1 MLNKI
6 TYDNVVKGLVAISL
20 LFMAFGANA
29 AETSGKVGIASDNIF
44 RGVSMSDGFGYSG
57 QVNLGLDNGI
67 FAGASVMSMDENSDL
82 MTTALVGYGFDLGG
96 VDLTVAYVD
105 RGFQGIDIEGWEE
118 VNVYADF
125 DLFGVYY
132 SKGLDDAGD
141 FYKVES
147 SALKVV
153 DVAYGDWDNAGSFI
167 EVSKSFDLGA
177 SGSIKVGFIDHD
189 NNDEDLLDKVQDV
202 DNFYVG
208 YSYNF

>member
-1 MLNKI
+1 MKNLFTLMIATMLSVP
-6 TYDNVVKGLVAISL
+6 T
-20 LFMAFGANA
+20 FA
-29 AETSGKVGIASDNIF
+29 ADFSGKVGVASDNIF
-44 RGVSMSDGFGYSG
+44 RGISMSDGIGYSAQG
-57 QVNLGLDNGI
+57 LVSLDNGI
-67 FAGASVMSMDENSDL
+67 YAGASVMSLEETSDL
-82 MTTALVGYGFDLGG
+82 MTTTLVGYGFDLGG
-96 VDLTVAYVD
+96 VNLNVAYVD
-105 RGFQGIDIEGWEE
+105 RGFEGVGTDGWEE
-118 VNVYADF
+118 LNVRADF

-153 DVAYGDWDNAGSFI
+153 DVAYGNWDNAGSFI
-167 EVSKSFDLGA
+167 EVSKSFDLA
-177 SGSIKVGFIDHD
+177 AGSVKVGFIDHD

>member
-1 MLNKI
+1 MKNLFTLMIATMLSVP
-6 TYDNVVKGLVAISL
+6 T
-20 LFMAFGANA
+20 FA
-29 AETSGKVGIASDNIF
+29 ADFSGKVGVASDNIF
-44 RGVSMSDGFGYSG
+44 RGISMSDGFGYSAQG
-57 QVNLGLDNGI
+57 SVSLDNGI
-67 FAGASVMSMDENSDL
+67 FAGASVMSLDENSDL

-96 VDLTVAYVD
+96 VDLNVAYVD
-105 RGFQGIDIEGWEE
+105 RGYQGIDVDGWEE
-118 VNVYADF
+118 LAVRADF

-141 FYKVES
+141 FYKVDS

-167 EVSKSFDLGA
+167 EVSKSFDLA
-177 SGSIKVGFIDHD
+177 AGSVKVGFIDHD

>member
-1 MLNKI
+1 MKNLFTLMVAML
-6 TYDNVVKGLVAISL
+6 LSAP
-20 LFMAFGANA
+20 AFAVDF
-29 AETSGKVGIASDNIF
+29 SGKVGVASDNYF
-44 RGVSMSDGFGYSG
+44 RGVNMSDGIGYTG

-67 FAGASVMSMDENSDL
+67 FAGAGVMSMDETSDL
-82 MTTALVGYGFDLGG
+82 MTTALVGYSFDLGG
-96 VDLTVAYVD
+96 VDFSVAYVD
-105 RGFQGIDIEGWEE
+105 RGFQGIDIDGWEE

-167 EVSKSFDLGA
+167 ELSKSWDLAG
-177 SGSIKVGFIDHD
+177 GSVKVGYIDHED
-189 NNDEDLLDKVQDV
+189 NDDDFADKITDV
-202 DNFYVG
+202 DNFFVG
-208 YSYNF
+208 YTYGF

>member
-1 MLNKI
+1 MKNLITLMVAMMLS
-6 TYDNVVKGLVAISL
+6 TP
-20 LFMAFGANA
+20 AFAVDFD
-29 AETSGKVGIASDNIF
+29 GKVGVASDNYF
-44 RGVSMSDGFGYSG
+44 RGVNMSDGFGYSG
-57 QVNLGLDNGI
+57 RINLGLDNGI
-67 FAGASVMSMDENSDL
+67 FAGASVMSLDETSDL
-82 MTTALVGYGFDLGG
+82 MTTALVGYSFDVGD
-96 VDLTVAYVD
+96 VDLSIAYVD
-105 RGFQGIDIEGWEE
+105 RGFQGVDIDGWEE

-167 EVSKSFDLGA
+167 EVSKSWDLAG
-177 SGSIKVGFIDHD
+177 GSVKLGFIDHED
-189 NNDEDLLDKVQDV
+189 NDEDFTDKITEV

-208 YSYNF
+208 YTYRF

>member
-44 RGVSMSDGFGYSG
+44 RGVSMSDGFGYKAQGS
-57 QVNLGLDNGI
+57 VSLDNGI

-82 MTTALVGYGFDLGG
+82 MTSALVGYGFDLGG
-96 VDLTVAYVD
+96 VDLKVAYVD
-105 RGFQGIDIEGWEE
+105 RGFQGVDIEGWEE

-141 FYKVES
+141 FYQVES

-153 DVAYGDWDNAGSFI
+153 DVAYGDWDNAGSFW

-177 SGSIKVGFIDHD
+177 SGSVKVGFIDHD